1 MKKEYMNVKRAAE
14 YLTLAPSTLYTYIHY
29 KRIPFLK
36 IGERVVFER
45 QKLDDW
51 VNKKQKG
58 TKK

>member
-29 KRIPFLK
+29 KRIPFSK

-45 QKLDDW
+45 RKLDDW